1 MQGLE
6 AQNHSAD
13 ACRRMASDLR
23 RLADEWDRR
32 AEKAARDA
40 AAYAARFE
48 RPRAVRIAKRA
59 VVLMQYGMDAMR
71 YCEVQATEYNIPI
84 ATVTD
89 LFSQYQAK
97 AEVEKRLRRNRHI
110 AHMVKT
116 SGLKQVD
123 IARRFGLSSAQIS
136 KIINPPA
143 KPKRRALPVMPKKR
157 PQGVDAISLAIERA
171 SRRYSSASDT
181 PASDTRRHRS

>member
-1 MQGLE
+1 
-6 AQNHSAD
+6 
-13 ACRRMASDLR
+13 
-23 RLADEWDRR
+23 
-32 AEKAARDA
+32 
-40 AAYAARFE
+40 
-48 RPRAVRIAKRA
+48 
-59 VVLMQYGMDAMR
+59 MDAMR
-71 YCEVQATEYNIPI
+71 YCKAQATEYNIPI

-97 AEVEKRLRRNRHI
+97 AEVEKRLQRNRHI

-143 KPKRRALPVMPKKR
+143 KPKRRALPSIPRKTPVSSPE
-157 PQGVDAISLAIERA
+157 AITLAIERA
-171 SRRYSSASDT
+171 ARRYAPDRINGDT
-181 PASDTRRHRS
+181 LAANRD